1 MVVFILIYINF
12 FHGKRFI
19 DLFWFRAEKQTNQ
32 REYRFRKKPTDYFFY
47 GEFLFRNSKLNSDQL
62 YWPILS
68 NNKKNAGRAQII
80 IIGDMPYWDKNIN
93 IEPFYKKYNKYLEII
108 RSFHKSYDLVYINH
122 PSNDEEKNFE
132 IEKLNLNKFK
142 IIKNVSCEN
151 YVYFNPEVKITFS
164 LYSAATLILNQIGV
178 KSFTCISYLITM
190 RLMIDLKKD
199 KI

>member
-1 MVVFILIYINF
+1 
-12 FHGKRFI
+12 
-19 DLFWFRAEKQTNQ
+19 
-32 REYRFRKKPTDYFFY
+32 
-47 GEFLFRNSKLNSDQL
+47 
-62 YWPILS
+62 
-68 NNKKNAGRAQII
+68 
-80 IIGDMPYWDKNIN
+80 MPYWDKNIN

-164 LYSAATLILNQIGV
+164 LYSTATLILNQIGV
-178 KSFTCISYLITM
+178 KSFTLYKLFNNNEIDD
-190 RLMIDLKKD
+190 RFKKRQDLKWRIEKKYGKFHLTD
-199 KI
+199 EKEIKKILNNANKLKKTNFNDQLFKEYDNKLSFI